1 WAWTFGEITLE
12 NPAVELI
19 RFVDGDSN
27 LGRLIPPADPATG
40 PEDDGAPLPRLS
52 VEVLSITGGTL
63 GIRDETVP
71 EPFVTRLAPIDFRL
85 DGIST
90 LPGEAGSQRLLI
102 NGEGGTRLSA
112 KGEVRLDPLSFHGA
126 VEASGPYPALLYRY
140 LGQGID
146 AGLDGGELT
155 LAFDY
160 RLDGGEQGVG
170 A

>member
-1 WAWTFGEITLE
+1 ALLDRPVRIDRIRVNPYALSIEARGFAITEKDGAPLVGFDRLFIDLETKSLLRWAWTFGEITLE

-85 DGIST
+85 DGI
-90 LPGEAGSQRLLI
+90 
-102 NGEGGTRLSA
+102 
-112 KGEVRLDPLSFHGA
+112 
-126 VEASGPYPALLYRY
+126 
-140 LGQGID
+140 
-146 AGLDGGELT
+146 
-155 LAFDY
+155 
-160 RLDGGEQGVG
+160 
-170 A
+170 